1 MAAVAQQP
9 WAVAS
14 QDRSRP
20 AVMDARARRS
30 RLLDHPLLHDV
41 RTDRLERILDGIA
54 VKQVE
59 RGTQLNTPEVTPGL
73 MYLVLSGRLRAY
85 QVTADGHELLLE
97 LIPEGGFDGLLS
109 VAGKRGHFTEADEE
123 SLVASLALPTLE
135 RLISLE
141 PRVAMNLLR
150 LIVER
155 MEGREDH
162 LEAVVLHDPTQQLAR
177 QLLALGETL
186 GRKRGTRLALT
197 PRITHQ
203 MLADMLGVRRE
214 TVTLH
219 LGRLTDLGAVAV
231 EKGKLILD
239 PRILEKIV
247 GDPDY
252 ARRHEQDHVRPVTDG

>member
-1 MAAVAQQP
+1 MPAAVP
-9 WAVAS
+9 VS
-14 QDRSRP
+14 ETPLDDGPPP
-20 AVMDARARRS
+20 AVTDARANRS
-30 RLLDHPLLHDV
+30 LLLDHPLLRDV

-54 VKQVE
+54 IKEVP
-59 RGTQLNTPEVTPGL
+59 RGALLNTPAVTPGL

-109 VAGKRGHFTEADEE
+109 VAGKRGHFTEADDD
-123 SLVASLALPTLE
+123 SVVASLALPTLE
-135 RLISLE
+135 RLMSLE
-141 PRVAMNLLR
+141 PRVGMNLIQ

-155 MEGREDH
+155 LEGREEH
-162 LEAVVLHDPTQQLAR
+162 LEAIVLHDPTQRLAR

-186 GRKRGTRLALT
+186 GRKQGDRLALT

-219 LGRLTDLGAVAV
+219 IGRLSELGAVSV
-231 EKGKLILD
+231 EKGKFLLD
-239 PRILEKIV
+239 PGILGRIV
-247 GDPDY
+247 DDPQH
-252 ARRHEQDHVRPVTDG
+252 ARRAERK